1 MTPLA
6 RVATLHRHSR
16 SIALVSALAI
26 FATACVLLLSEGG
39 ARAGTASS
47 EYAVLSSEG
56 PSGLTPVSSTAQAE
70 AASGPIIDAQ
80 DPSLDVA
87 SAREAVSSVP
97 GMRVWVAKGTDG
109 GVCILALKPQ
119 PDRAVGPRGPA
130 SGCTP
135 PARLPQGASL
145 EQFGASGEMYESGAV
160 PDGVASVSVNLTNGE
175 SKTIAVHDN
184 VYTVETSTPISTVTF
199 TAEGVQQ
206 TTNVGGNQ

>member
-6 RVATLHRHSR
+6 RVATLRRHSR
-16 SIALVSALAI
+16 SIALVSAFAI
-26 FATACVLLLSEGG
+26 IATACVLLTEGG

-47 EYAVLSSEG
+47 EYAVLSS
-56 PSGLTPVSSTAQAE
+56 SGSGRLTPVSSTAQAE
-70 AASGPIIDAQ
+70 AASGPIINAQ
-80 DPSLDVA
+80 DPTLDAA
-87 SAREAVSSVP
+87 SAREAVSTVP

-109 GVCILALKPQ
+109 GVCILALRPQ
-119 PDRAVGPRGPA
+119 PDRAGPRGPA

-145 EQFGASGEMYESGAV
+145 EQFGASGEIYESGAV
-160 PDGVASVSVNLTNGE
+160 PDSVASVSVNLTNGE